1 MKTTNEAN
9 NALQKLLDE
18 ISKNASK
25 SIQEA
30 HSLSPQAYTSQALN
44 KLEVKNIFQQD
55 WVCVGRSCELPEA
68 GDYLTSEIAEQ
79 PIYTM
84 RNADNE
90 IRSYSNVCLHRL
102 MVLLEGKGKQ
112 TRPIICPYHAW
123 TYQTD
128 GQLVRGPEM
137 HCREGFD
144 PSEHRL
150 PEIKTELWEGWIYV
164 TLNANAP
171 SISEQLKPLRE
182 ILAPY
187 HMEDYIQIT
196 QSDSVWS
203 TNWKCLAENFMESYH
218 LPKAHRGTIGP
229 ISPLADM
236 EMTPGT
242 EHFNYHLIRKKE
254 GIAGIAHPD
263 NTSLLD
269 PWRNTTV
276 LASIYPSHLIAVAP
290 DYFWYLSLQPKGIS
304 EVQVRYGVSIAP
316 EVLATKNVQEQ
327 KEFIAK
333 TIAFFESVNEEDRVV
348 VEGIFRGAKG
358 IMASG
363 GPLCR
368 LEESNLEF
376 YQYLARKLKLAR

>member
-1 MKTTNEAN
+1 MKTSSAAN
-9 NALQKLLDE
+9 KPLQQLLDE
-18 ISKNASK
+18 ISENANKN
-25 SIQEA
+25 IQKA
-30 HSLSPQAYTSQALN
+30 HSLSPQAYTSQAFN
-44 KLEVKNIFQQD
+44 QLELEKIFRTD
-55 WVCVGRSCELPEA
+55 WICIGRSCELPEA

-79 PIYTM
+79 PIYTI

-112 TRPIICPYHAW
+112 TRPIVCPYHAW

-150 PEIKTELWEGWIYV
+150 PEVRTELWEGWIYV
-164 TLNANAP
+164 TLNDDASA
-171 SISEQLKPLRE
+171 ISDQLEPLRE

-187 HMEDYIQIT
+187 HMENYVQIT
-196 QSDSVWS
+196 QSDSTWD

-218 LPKAHRGTIGP
+218 LPRAHRGTIGP

-254 GIAGIAHPD
+254 GVAGIAHPD
-263 NTSLLD
+263 NTALTGQ
-269 PWRNTTV
+269 WRNTTV

-290 DYFWYLSLQPKGIS
+290 DYFWYLSLQPKGVDK
-304 EVQVRYGVSIAP
+304 VQVRYGVSIAP
-316 EVLATKNVQEQ
+316 EVLAEKTEEDK
-327 KEFIAK
+327 KDFIEK
-333 TIAFFESVNEEDRVV
+333 TISFFNSVNEEDKLV

-358 IMASG
+358 MLSGG

-376 YQYLARKLKLAR
+376 YQYLARKLN